1 MKSTLELLAASASKR
16 SLDFVLIG
24 GNAVILSGFA
34 RSTADIDLMICST
47 NRSRWLDTMR
57 ELEYRLFNG
66 NPVFSQFEPVSKKGP
81 AIDLMYVDQNTWRVV
96 RSSAVEKRLDR
107 FSVFVPKPEH
117 IVALKLHAA
126 QSPTR
131 SKPETDWED
140 IRQLVLMHRLNP
152 ANEEFRSLI
161 LKHGGEESLEKILT
175 FTK

>member
-1 MKSTLELLAASASKR
+1 
-16 SLDFVLIG
+16 
-24 GNAVILSGFA
+24 
-34 RSTADIDLMICST
+34 
-47 NRSRWLDTMR
+47 
-57 ELEYRLFNG
+57 
-66 NPVFSQFEPVSKKGP
+66 
-81 AIDLMYVDQNTWRVV
+81 MYVDQNTWRVV
-96 RSSAVEKRLDR
+96 RSSAVEKRLDQ

-161 LKHGGEESLEKILT
+161 LKHGGEESLERILA